1 MTTEVLSDNSDQDF
15 VYLSSFST
23 LSVQNV
29 LATHEKHYFDI
40 ILTLFTSIS
49 MNYSK
54 KEKVEINCRTYI
66 HPMNLNNNK
75 KMLDIHVKGA

>member
-15 VYLSSFST
+15 VFLSSFST

-29 LATHEKHYFDI
+29 LATLEKHYFDI

-49 MNYSK
+49 MNYSNFSASSDCF
-54 KEKVEINCRTYI
+54 VYVYI
-66 HPMNLNNNK
+66 
-75 KMLDIHVKGA
+75 